1 MGGISSF
8 GGNSIDAASIARQL
22 AAADRASPDRR
33 LREAESTVTTKLSAY
48 GTLKGQL
55 AEFIQAMEG
64 LKGLTIGKT
73 ANPTTT
79 DAITVS
85 ASAEAQES
93 RFTVEVS
100 QLARSASIASNPFAS
115 RDEVLG
121 VGTVTLTVG
130 TASSVDISMNNG
142 ANTLED
148 LKNAINQTDLAVEA
162 TIINDGT
169 GERLVLTGTETGS
182 TQTISVET
190 TPAPGNSGNAGS
202 GGAGSNLGLSR
213 LDTFK
218 ILISPANAEISL
230 NGLAI
235 SRETNQFSDVLE
247 GITLTLKETTSSPET
262 IEVKADTSASGKAL
276 DEFITAYNALGETIR
291 KNTVFNQDAGAK
303 GALLGEST
311 LRSLQSALS
320 STLLVQSDGPGF
332 NSLVELGVR
341 TDATGKISLSSD
353 ELESAIETDPA
364 SVNAFF
370 EKLSDQMETTFDRFD
385 GNDSLVAA
393 RIEGLE
399 SRLEAIDDQ
408 RERLNLR
415 MARVEARYFREFSAL
430 DSLLA
435 GMNQTRSFLSA
446 QLGGLAPGGSA

>member
-64 LKGLTIGKT
+64 LRGLTIGKT

-85 ASAEAQES
+85 ASASAQEG
-93 RFTVEVS
+93 RFAVEVN
-100 QLARSASIASNPFAS
+100 QLARSASIASDPFAS

-130 TASSVDISMNNG
+130 TAPSVDISMNNG

-182 TQTISVET
+182 TQTISVVT
-190 TPAPGNSGNAGS
+190 TPAPGNPD
-202 GGAGSNLGLSR
+202 LSR
-213 LDTFK
+213 LDTFTT
-218 ILISPANAEISL
+218 LISPANAEISL

-247 GITLTLKETTSSPET
+247 GITLTLKETTSSLET
-262 IEVKADTSASGKAL
+262 IEIKADTSASGKAL

-291 KNTVFNQDAGAK
+291 KNTAFNQDTGAK

-341 TDATGKISLSSD
+341 TDASGKISLSSD
-353 ELESAIETDPA
+353 ELEGAIETDPA

-370 EKLSDQMETTFDRFD
+370 EKLSDQMEATFDRFD

-435 GMNQTRSFLSA
+435 GMNQTQSFLSA